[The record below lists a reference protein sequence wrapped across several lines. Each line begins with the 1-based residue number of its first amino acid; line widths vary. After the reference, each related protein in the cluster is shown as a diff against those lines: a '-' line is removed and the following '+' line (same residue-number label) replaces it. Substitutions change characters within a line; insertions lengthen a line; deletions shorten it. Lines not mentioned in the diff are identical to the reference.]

1 MKILG
6 YKLNPQEKFRRYRHS
21 FWLFGLMVIVCYVKL
36 DFLTAT
42 LITLLQSLAAYIA
55 YQDLKKK
62 AGN

>member
-6 YKLNPQEKFRRYRHS
+6 YRLNPQEKFRRYRH
-21 FWLFGLMVIVCYVKL
+21 FLWLFVLMAVVCYVKL

-42 LITLLQSLAAYIA
+42 LITILQGVAAYIA